1 MRISL
6 GRCTGGCLHI
16 KCLTAAL
23 VFWLT
28 PYKGAAQAT
37 HVIAPPDPSLLEFT
51 REWGRESVLGDLVAR
66 AMSRDDVELRFWRG
80 FGLFGTEGTVLR
92 RSGGRWLAWQADIHS
107 CQMGL
112 PISVGD
118 TLSAQSRVFYR
129 EQARKRCGDRS
140 WDTLSAASMIVVD
153 TVALRELPSA
163 DYEAFWQEL
172 KREGILALPPR
183 VPRTWMMVDGL
194 TYVFEVRRGDDY
206 RGSEIEH
213 TKPEG
218 RPDSLAQRLA
228 ALFERGPSR

>member
-1 MRISL
+1 M
-6 GRCTGGCLHI
+6 
-16 KCLTAAL
+16 CLTAAL
-23 VFWLT
+23 LFWLT
-28 PYKGAAQAT
+28 PSQAAAQAT
-37 HVIAPPDPSLLEFT
+37 HVMAPRDPSLLEFT
-51 REWGRESVLGDLVAR
+51 RDWGRESVLGDLAAR
-66 AMSRDDVELRFWRG
+66 TMRSDDVEVRFWSG
-80 FGLFGTEGTVLR
+80 FGLFGTSGTVLR
-92 RSGGRWLAWQADIHS
+92 RSDGRWRAWQADIHS

-118 TLSAQSRVFYR
+118 TLSAHSRALYR

-172 KREGILALPPR
+172 KREGILELPPR

-194 TYVFEVRRGDDY
+194 TYVCEVRRGNDY

-218 RPDSLAQRLA
+218 GPDSLVQRLA
-228 ALFERGPSR
+228 ALIERGPSR